1 MARTS
6 RLSRGKRREKG
17 SPQRETAP
25 ILRTVNALGARIKT
39 LRYQRS
45 LLQKQLAEKAG
56 LTKSMMSQIEAG
68 RLTPTLPTLGKLA
81 GAFGISVPELLEP
94 SATGESIQ
102 ISRKREHA
110 IVSFEN
116 SPERWMV
123 LGAGLFEG
131 KIRAVIATL
140 DGKTRGVSTDK
151 VIIKPGQMKL
161 FHVLQGQVA
170 LRYAGKVYP
179 MGEGDSALIDGAAPH
194 SWDNVGRGRARVLW
208 VILG

>member
-1 MARTS
+1 
-6 RLSRGKRREKG
+6 
-17 SPQRETAP
+17 
-25 ILRTVNALGARIKT
+25 VNALAARVKA
-39 LRYQRS
+39 LRQQRG

-56 LTKSMMSQIEAG
+56 LTASMMSQIEAG

-81 GAFGISVPELLEP
+81 GAFGVSIPELLEP
-94 SATGESIQ
+94 SAAGDSIY

-116 SPERWMV
+116 SAERWMV

-140 DGKTRGVSTDK
+140 EGGTRGLSTDK

-161 FHVLQGQVA
+161 FHVLQGKVT
-170 LRYAGKVYP
+170 LRYAGKTYP
-179 MGEGDSALIDGAAPH
+179 MAEGDSALIDGAAQH
-194 SWDNVGRGRARVLW
+194 SWDNIGRGRARVLW